1 MDTIRRSSS
10 VIWDVVDETMVLC
23 ETRFARF
30 FHLNQ
35 TAALVWEACDESTL
49 DGIAR
54 HVMAV
59 YPNEDCQRL
68 AADVHAFVHEL
79 HRAGLLEIESDPHD
93 TCAAGEH
100 TAR

>member
-1 MDTIRRSSS
+1 MGTVRRSSY
-10 VIWDVVDETMVLC
+10 VIWDVVDEAMVLC
-23 ETRFARF
+23 ETRSARF
-30 FHLNQ
+30 FHLNP

-68 AADVHAFVHEL
+68 AADVHTFVHDL
-79 HRAGLLEIESDPHD
+79 HRAGLLEIDGDAHD
-93 TCAAGEH
+93 T
-100 TAR
+100 